1 MSSKSPRRESEH
13 CATELWMADSG
24 SRRRTSPERT
34 MRPFEQ
40 SLPMALLRAREA
52 VMRGFRRLLRE
63 HGLNEQ
69 EWRIM
74 RALVEADLIEI
85 GELAERVFILKPSAT
100 RTVKNLQARK
110 IVSRSRSSAD
120 QRRAL
125 IGLTPKGRQL
135 FDELAPHS
143 ELEYARITEL
153 IGPHD
158 MEELYDLLRRVT
170 DTLNGAG
177 RGGQN

>member
-1 MSSKSPRRESEH
+1 MEW
-13 CATELWMADSG
+13 WMADDN
-24 SRRRTSPERT
+24 SRPFKTIMPS
-34 MRPFEQ
+34 MRSFEQ

-74 RALVEADLIEI
+74 RALMEADLIEI

-135 FDELAPHS
+135 FAELAPHS
-143 ELEYARITEL
+143 EIEYARLTRL
-153 IGPHD
+153 IGAAD
-158 MEELYDLLRRVT
+158 MQELYELLRRVT
-170 DTLNGAG
+170 DRLNGTNSNG
-177 RGGQN
+177 

>member
-1 MSSKSPRRESEH
+1 
-13 CATELWMADSG
+13 
-24 SRRRTSPERT
+24 

-74 RALVEADLIEI
+74 RALMEAQELEI

-100 RTVKNLQARK
+100 RTVKNLEARG
-110 IVSRSRSSAD
+110 IVGRSRPVSD

-125 IGLTPKGRQL
+125 ISLTGKGRAL
-135 FDELAPHS
+135 FDRLAPHS
-143 ELEYARITEL
+143 EQEYTRITQR
-153 IGPHD
+153 IGRRD
-158 MEELYDLLRRVT
+158 MDALYLLLGRVT
-170 DTLNGAG
+170 DALN
-177 RGGQN
+177 RG

>member
-1 MSSKSPRRESEH
+1 
-13 CATELWMADSG
+13 MADAG
-24 SRRRTSPERT
+24 GKRTASVA
-34 MRPFEQ
+34 MRPFDQ

-74 RALVEADLIEI
+74 RALMEAQELEI
-85 GELAERVFILKPSAT
+85 GELADRVFILKPSAT
-100 RTVKNLQARK
+100 RTVKNLQARG
-110 IVSRSRSSAD
+110 IVSRNRVSSD

-125 IGLTPKGRQL
+125 IALTPDGRTL

-143 ELEYARITEL
+143 ELEYARITRL
-153 IGPHD
+153 VGAGDID
-158 MEELYDLLRRVT
+158 ELYRLLGRIT
-170 DTLNGAG
+170 KALNRA
-177 RGGQN
+177 